1 MPEAPPSTEPTATSA
16 GLAESSANQPREP
29 VVDRTFPEQRRLKTP
44 PEFRRVFDGGRK
56 VVGRHFVMFSLVT
69 DHSGPRLGLAVSRRV
84 GNAVTRNRLKRQ
96 IRESFRHHQHQLGNR
111 DLVVIAR
118 GSASQAGSASLQRD
132 LARCWGKIGDG

>member
-1 MPEAPPSTEPTATSA
+1 M
-16 GLAESSANQPREP
+16 
-29 VVDRTFPEQRRLKTP
+29 DRTFPEQRRLKTP

-56 VVGRHFVMFSLVT
+56 IVGRHFVMFSLST
-69 DHSGPRLGLAVSRRV
+69 EHPGPRLGLAVSRRV

-96 IRESFRHHQHQLGNR
+96 IRESFRHHQHHLGNR

-118 GSASQAGSASLQRD
+118 GSASQAGSDSLQRD